1 MPSSG
6 LGVDV
11 LFIWVHGFC
20 VGISVDSHVQRDQ
33 DVNRRGLCGSTQGF
47 QLILYWGGDV
57 FTKYEPRIVVGS
69 KTEGFV
75 VVTNWILN
83 NKMTFCLE
91 RTFS

>member
-33 DVNRRGLCGSTQGF
+33 DVNRGGFCGSTQGF
-47 QLILYWGGDV
+47 QLILFGGGGV

-69 KTEGFV
+69 KTEVFLK
-75 VVTNWILN
+75 T
-83 NKMTFCLE
+83 
-91 RTFS
+91 